1 MIKSYQRQ
9 QLQMDFSTG
18 MGNDHPSDIDL
29 YYMANQNGQPVLV
42 LGEIKNEHGTFSKGQ
57 RKVLQILADNFKHK
71 AFIIYIT
78 HNKRVEEGATKV
90 DVMNCPVSEIYAD
103 GKWQIPSC
111 DVTVKRF
118 IDLIKKGQI

>member
-1 MIKSYQRQ
+1 MIKNYQRQ

-29 YYMANQNGQPVLV
+29 FYIAKQNGQPVLI
-42 LGEIKNEHGTFSKGQ
+42 LGEIKNEHGTFSEGQ
-57 RKVLQILADNFKHK
+57 RKVLQQVADNFRYR

-78 HNKRVEEGATKV
+78 HNKRVEEGDVRV
-90 DVMNCPVSEIYAD
+90 DVMNCPVSEIYEN

-111 DVTVKRF
+111 KVTVKRF
-118 IDLIKKGQI
+118 LDLIKKGQI

>member
-1 MIKSYQRQ
+1 MIKNYQRQ

-29 YYMANQNGQPVLV
+29 YYMANYNGQPILI
-42 LGEIKNEHGTFSKGQ
+42 LGEIKNEQGTFGKGQ
-57 RKVLQILADNFKHK
+57 RRILQLLADGFKYR
-71 AFIIYIT
+71 ALIIYIT
-78 HNKRVEEGATKV
+78 HNKRVEDGDVKV
-90 DVMNCPVSEIYAD
+90 DVMNCPVSEIYEN

-111 DVTVKRF
+111 SVTVKRF

>member
-1 MIKSYQRQ
+1 MIKNYQRQ

-29 YYMANQNGQPVLV
+29 FYIAKQNGQPVLI
-42 LGEIKNEHGTFSKGQ
+42 LGEIKNEHGTFSEGQ
-57 RKVLQILADNFKHK
+57 RKVLQQVADNFRHR

-78 HNKRVEEGATKV
+78 HNKRVEEGDVRV
-90 DVMNCPVSEIYAD
+90 DVMNCPVSEIYEN

-111 DVTVKRF
+111 KVTVKRF
-118 IDLIKKGQI
+118 LNLIKKGQI